1 MAQVDAFLE
10 IPGFEGE
17 SKDKKHPKMVELTHV
32 SLHLRNEGTGSSGG
46 GSGAGKVHFNDLQIT
61 KKHVDKASP
70 KLLLACASGK
80 HIDKATIYIR
90 KAGGEQQDYFVWEL
104 EGVFVSSYQVDSHAG
119 GGSVLPSDHVTLNF
133 GKIKVSYSEQDEKG
147 NVGKPV
153 AVTYDLKAQ
162 SGKE

>member
-10 IPGFEGE
+10 IKDIPGE
-17 SKDKKHPKMVELTHV
+17 SRDKKHSKLIELTQV

-46 GSGAGKVHFNDLQIT
+46 GSGAGKVHFNDLQMT

-90 KAGGEQQDYFVWEL
+90 KAGGEQEDYFVWEL

-133 GKIKVSYSEQDEKG
+133 GKIKISYSEQDEKG
-147 NVGKPV
+147 KLGEKTT
-153 AVTYDLKAQ
+153 ATYDVKAQ
-162 SGKE
+162 SSK